1 MYKYSFPIKVS
12 LSSLSEKVS
21 EVVSGI
27 NKKLDQF
34 NQNIGSI
41 DLWTTMAHINVTCK
55 VKMTHEQI
63 EMIKKEAGE
72 LYNKTLEGYDH
83 MICDPEITE
92 V

>member
-12 LSSLSEKVS
+12 LSTLSDKVK
-21 EVVSGI
+21 EVIDNV
-27 NKKLDQF
+27 NANLDQF
-34 NQNIGSI
+34 NHGVKF
-41 DLWTTMAHINVTCK
+41 DLWTTMAHINITCSK
-55 VKMTHEQI
+55 KLSHEQI

-83 MICDPEITE
+83 MIGDPEITE

>member
-12 LSSLSEKVS
+12 LSTLSDKVKQFVDHVNASLVTDFAA
-21 EVVSGI
+21 
-27 NKKLDQF
+27 KL
-34 NQNIGSI
+34 
-41 DLWTTMAHINVTCK
+41 DLWTTMAHINITCSK
-55 VKMTHEQI
+55 KLSHEQI

-83 MICDPEITE
+83 MIGDPEITE